1 MGYGPRGQKRV
12 GQNLATQQQQHR
24 HSSLPQLL
32 FSFPLDPE
40 CSLEQGC
47 DLFII
52 NLYGLKQYLMHSAYS
67 TIVDE
72 WINK

>member
-12 GQNLATQQQQHR
+12 GQNLATQQQHHC

-40 CSLEQGC
+40 CSLEQDC

-52 NLYGLKQYLMHSAYS
+52 NLYGLKQCLFN
-67 TIVDE
+67 DCG
-72 WINK
+72 